1 MDAGKSLTFGLRRL
15 VHIHNEDYVCE
26 EVVVHGI
33 QEVLS
38 KRADSEFPRGTAGEG
53 CGSFRVPIWLSSGT
67 GLIFPAS
74 GNSIRC
80 SHDPPPAPPPKKGSF
95 FSLSTPPP
103 APPDWGTQKQG
114 MNSYS
119 RTHSLPAFWGTST
132 AGKKLVDSQI
142 PFQNF

>member
-1 MDAGKSLTFGLRRL
+1 MDTGKSLTFGLRRL
-15 VHIHNEDYVCE
+15 VHIHNEDYVHE

-67 GLIFPAS
+67 GLISPAS
-74 GNSIRC
+74 GNSMSC

-103 APPDWGTQKQG
+103 APPDWGLK
-114 MNSYS
+114 NK
-119 RTHSLPAFWGTST
+119 A
-132 AGKKLVDSQI
+132 
-142 PFQNF
+142 